1 MALVSVSDD
10 LAKKSFTS
18 VENKFITKYLP
29 VLEPIAVKVYLF
41 SLYVYQNALSSYT
54 LEDLA
59 KHLSITEDEAKNYF
73 EYLEEFELVSVLSL
87 APFEVKILDADNVYG
102 TPKKF
107 KPEKY
112 ADFTKTVQNII
123 KGRMISPNEFREYFL
138 LLEEYGFE
146 QDALIMIITYCA
158 NLKGDN
164 IRFQYIKKV
173 AKSFADDGVTTAK
186 KIDEKL
192 SAYTSSTPALIKIF
206 ASAGINREPDF
217 EDDKLYKK
225 WTAELGFE
233 DDAIAAASKQFKAK
247 TAEKLDAAL
256 TELYKNKKFDIK
268 EICDYCKNKNSVFNA
283 TLDIAR
289 ALGVYMQNTAPYVE
303 NYVNVW
309 YDYGYSFECMKTVA
323 MYCFKH
329 NMKSFE
335 DMHEFI
341 NKLYNDGIVTDTGVN
356 EYIGKLNAQDGFI
369 KNILNL
375 CGLTRKV
382 IAWDRESLKRWKS
395 WDFSDEMILEAA
407 KLSAGKS
414 NPTAYMN
421 GILSTWKSEG
431 TFTPDK
437 IQSLPV
443 KAATTDTTISRAEI
457 ERHYHNLRHAAE
469 DAAEKALNRAL
480 SDDIY
485 GKIYRDLNE
494 LSIQLAFAELRNPN
508 AADELTKRIGGLE
521 IQGDKRL
528 KELGIDKTNFTPR
541 YSCKICN
548 DTGYDQNGKPCTCMK
563 KFIASLK

>member
-186 KIDEKL
+186 KVDEKL

-206 ASAGINREPDF
+206 ASAGINRQPDF

-437 IQSLPV
+437 IQSLSV